1 MGDAKFTGL
10 IVLRLD
16 HAEFFFAMLPRRSL
30 VAAHFLS
37 RRLLCTASNQRLV
50 RVARDDADATV
61 TIVTLNQPDNLNAM
75 TATMGDEIEA
85 VVADLRSRPPSELR
99 AVVLTGAGR
108 AFSAGGDLAFLDAR
122 RDDSPTSNAEIMRRF
137 YARFLSIRKLPVP
150 VVACINGPAI
160 GAGLCFAM
168 AADVRVTHD
177 KAKLG
182 FTFVG
187 LGLHPGMGATHT
199 IALAAGAQT
208 ASRMLLT
215 GDIVGGQ
222 EALALGL
229 VTASCADAPA
239 ALAETLG
246 IARRI
251 AAQSPLAVR
260 ATLQTLRQTADF
272 GLDAALQREADA
284 QAQSYAS
291 ADYAEGL
298 AAIKAKV
305 TPSFPGR

>member
-1 MGDAKFTGL
+1 MT
-10 IVLRLD
+10 
-16 HAEFFFAMLPRRSL
+16 PRRSL
-30 VAAHFLS
+30 SHFFS
-37 RRLLCTASNQRLV
+37 RRLLCIQAKNQRLV

-61 TIVTLNQPDNLNAM
+61 TVVTLNQPDNLNAM
-75 TATMGDEIEA
+75 TVTMGDEIEA
-85 VVADLRSRPPSELR
+85 VVADLRSLPPSELR
-99 AVVLTGAGR
+99 AIVLTGAGR

-122 RDDSPTSNAEIMRRF
+122 RDDSPTCNAETMRRF

-199 IALAAGAQT
+199 IALAA
-208 ASRMLLT
+208 SRMLLT

-229 VTASCADAPA
+229 VTVSCADAPA
-239 ALAETLG
+239 ALAEALG

-260 ATLQTLRQTADF
+260 ATLRTLRQTADF

>member
-1 MGDAKFTGL
+1 MN
-10 IVLRLD
+10 
-16 HAEFFFAMLPRRSL
+16 PRRSL
-30 VAAHFLS
+30 VTARFLS
-37 RRLLCTASNQRLV
+37 RRLLCTASIQRLV
-50 RVARDDADATV
+50 RVARDDSDATV

-75 TATMGDEIEA
+75 TVTMGDEIEA

-160 GAGLCFAM
+160 GAGRCFAM

-182 FTFVG
+182 FTCVG

-215 GDIVGGQ
+215 GDMV
-222 EALALGL
+222 EAPRARELGL
-229 VTASCADAPA
+229 VNRVVPEAELEQQVR
-239 ALAETLG
+239 ALA
-246 IARRI
+246 
-251 AAQSPLAVR
+251 AQVASKSPLVLAIGKE
-260 ATLQTLRQTADF
+260 AFHRQAEMD
-272 GLDAALQREADA
+272 LAAAYG
-284 QAQSYAS
+284 YAS
-291 ADYAEGL
+291 EVMARNMMARDAEIGIDAL
-298 AAIKAKV
+298 LSR
-305 TPSFPGR
+305 TRPEWCGR